1 MNEESIM
8 TDNQNI
14 GQLGDHFY
22 RIEMKPEEM
31 SVYFWR
37 IKDNDDSVDLLDF
50 EADPVSTQ

>member
-1 MNEESIM
+1 M